1 MTTYDASSVSD
12 AVIAFRKPITLQQG
26 RGLRDNLLA
35 VIEGDAT
42 APRVQTI
49 ALSGIRQ
56 TKLSATGTN
65 YITITDLDAYKWIEL
80 HLAFKPSGTSA
91 TRLMTFEASADNGS
105 TWPAIFFFADMYQT
119 GTLRYDPLFLSFGLV
134 DGVLIST
141 AQTYEPV
148 KSLNSYFVSGSGPFN
163 AIRVRQASSSTAS
176 NLLEVVPYFMEART

>member
-56 TKLSATGTN
+56 TKLSATGNN

-80 HLAFKPSGTSA
+80 HLAFKASDTSSI
-91 TRLMTFEASADNGS
+91 RFMEFQVSSDNGS
-105 TWPAIFFFADMYQT
+105 TWSSSFFFADMYQA

-134 DGVLIST
+134 DGVFIST
-141 AQTYEPV
+141 SQFYSASKPV
-148 KSLNSYFVSGSGPFN
+148 DSYFVFSSGPFN
-163 AIRVRQASSSTAS
+163 AVRVRQQSSSTAT